1 MAGLE
6 LPCDVARL
14 LFRSSTKRGER
25 RGGIASGPAVAA
37 GLLLVRSTD
46 LFTSMATGQTRRRGG
61 ASRESAGVI
70 LDVPHI
76 LRKPKMR
83 RYEALD
89 AKLILRVFLRCKS
102 CCKIAS
108 CLTRLPQVQ
117 IWFNRTKKR
126 TKKKPCWTKKGQK
139 KKSCCQ
145 KRPVV
150 CCWRRAAAALGTVPR
165 GPCSGSFASALRIR
179 PEAIIALI
187 IISSGLCTPALL
199 RNDAEGC
206 SSSS

>member
-46 LFTSMATGQTRRRGG
+46 LFTSMATCQTRRRGG

-145 KRPVV
+145 ATRHLLLAQSCCGAGDGASRPV
-150 CCWRRAAAALGTVPR
+150 
-165 GPCSGSFASALRIR
+165 
-179 PEAIIALI
+179 
-187 IISSGLCTPALL
+187 
-199 RNDAEGC
+199 
-206 SSSS
+206 